1 MKIAMVDKRRST
13 TTWMAVTTIM
23 MKEKMMVRIVS
34 LMLATKDVLTPRL
47 WNRLSLCMRVTTP
60 KAKAAKE
67 MVAFATV
74 VGTEKNIVELN
85 F

>member
-47 WNRLSLCMRVTTP
+47 WNRLSLCIMVTTP
-60 KAKAAKE
+60 KAKEAKE
-67 MVAFATV
+67 IDALATV
-74 VGTEKNIVELN
+74 LGTEKKK
-85 F
+85 